1 MGLSVYVRDIRRKW
15 EGKIFF
21 SAQIRTAHSFGPLA
35 DKFWKTKFFLLF
47 LVRFFYFLFFGAFQK
62 WNFGKCNH
70 FTFVALLGSN
80 FELQTANTP
89 LWKAEYQEILILENS
104 PESVDPFLRNIASKL
119 KNDCSTLNQNW
130 RKWWGFQAGPRKD
143 ESLNIWS
150 RTLCQNLVLV
160 LFFFP
165 EIFAF

>member
-1 MGLSVYVRDIRRKW
+1 MYETFEENGRAKFFFRPKFAQPIRLDPLQTNFEK
-15 EGKIFF
+15 KIF
-21 SAQIRTAHSFGPLA
+21 
-35 DKFWKTKFFLLF
+35 LF
-47 LVRFFYFLFFGAFQK
+47 LVWFFDFLFFGAFQK